1 MKKINQ
7 SNLILL
13 LLACLTFVYLK
24 NAPLVTSQILT
35 YSKLFLEKLFP
46 SSFLFFTMS
55 TLLIEYNAIQK
66 IANIFP
72 KTAAKKYIT
81 LMSMISGFPSG
92 SKYTKELLDKNL
104 ISEEEANQY
113 IKFTHFPNPVF
124 ILGPVSSLFP
134 TKKYSYIILTSLMIS
149 NFIISINIKKRKS
162 NTQKIQQTIPR
173 TFSKVL
179 PEAIFSSLKTILL
192 IYGTSVFFYL
202 IITIINHIIKLPI
215 IEYVILNGL
224 FDLTNGTFL
233 TSLIS
238 NPTLRGLL
246 IVFFFSFGGI
256 SVHMQTKSIISDTSI
271 QYKNFLLGRIYQT
284 ILACLL
290 FLWIT
295 NW

>member
-81 LMSMISGFPSG
+81 LMCMISGFPSG

-113 IKFTHFPNPVF
+113 IKFTNFPNPVF

-179 PEAIFSSLKTILL
+179 PEAISSSLKTILL

>member
-162 NTQKIQQTIPR
+162 RRSSRHWEDLPKVDGTYDSTSSGRKETGAARTQTGTETRPFPAPCRRDRFRQTDRETAGCSETCRTVPLQPR
-173 TFSKVL
+173 DGAKHA
-179 PEAIFSSLKTILL
+179 PDA
-192 IYGTSVFFYL
+192 
-202 IITIINHIIKLPI
+202 
-215 IEYVILNGL
+215 
-224 FDLTNGTFL
+224 
-233 TSLIS
+233 
-238 NPTLRGLL
+238 RG
-246 IVFFFSFGGI
+246 SGI
-256 SVHMQTKSIISDTSI
+256 S
-271 QYKNFLLGRIYQT
+271 
-284 ILACLL
+284 
-290 FLWIT
+290 
-295 NW
+295 